1 MDEETSAR
9 KWALAQ
15 AHACGQLAREA
26 AAAASAWEKLAK
38 EQPAQ
43 SHDLDALTIGRVFR
57 HLARRLREMQEEAVG
72 ENSHGS
78 TSDTADPAEAGHI
91 GIGAAPALVA
101 DLVGGRPD
109 GEAGR

>member
-9 KWALAQ
+9 RWALAQ

-26 AAAASAWEKLAK
+26 ATAASAWEKLAK

-43 SHDLDALTIGRVFR
+43 LHDLDALIIGRVFR
-57 HLARRLREMQEEAVG
+57 HLARRLRKMQEEAVG
-72 ENSHGS
+72 ENPRGS
-78 TSDTADPAEAGHI
+78 TFSTVDPAEAGHLSA
-91 GIGAAPALVA
+91 GAAPILVA

-109 GEAGR
+109 GEDGR